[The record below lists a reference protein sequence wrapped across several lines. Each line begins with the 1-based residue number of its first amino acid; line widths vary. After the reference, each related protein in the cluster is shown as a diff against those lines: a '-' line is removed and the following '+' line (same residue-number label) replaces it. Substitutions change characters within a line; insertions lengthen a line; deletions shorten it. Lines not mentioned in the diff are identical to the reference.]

1 MDFSF
6 VPTDAS
12 TKRKASVVLKKIFG
26 FTGFRDGQF
35 ESIGVLTNNKDCT
48 ALLPTGGEK
57 SVIFLV
63 SAILSFCI
71 TFVVEP
77 TEFLMEEHVKRLQNL
92 NVSAF
97 FINSSLS
104 SETISN
110 VVTALGDLSMMYAI
124 VFTSP
129 EWLRSKTVHDLVE
142 RLKEQN
148 RIGLLQSMRPTALT
162 CGVGAF
168 DQVTMNL
175 DLLRTLEFQ
184 LLPFPVVLP
193 ITQLVLSRML

>member
-12 TKRKASVVLKKIFG
+12 TERKASVILKKIFG

-35 ESIGVLTNNKDCT
+35 ESIGVLRNNKDCI
-48 ALLPTGGEK
+48 ALLPTGGGK
-57 SVIFLV
+57 SVIFVL
-63 SAILSFCI
+63 SAILSFGVI
-71 TFVVEP
+71 FVVEP
-77 TEFLMEEHVKRLQNL
+77 TKFLMEEQAKRLQNL

-110 VVTALGDLSMMYAI
+110 IVTALDDLSMMYAI

-148 RIGLLQSMRPTALT
+148 RIGFVAVDEAHCIDM
-162 CGVGAF
+162 
-168 DQVTMNL
+168 
-175 DLLRTLEFQ
+175 
-184 LLPFPVVLP
+184 
-193 ITQLVLSRML
+193 